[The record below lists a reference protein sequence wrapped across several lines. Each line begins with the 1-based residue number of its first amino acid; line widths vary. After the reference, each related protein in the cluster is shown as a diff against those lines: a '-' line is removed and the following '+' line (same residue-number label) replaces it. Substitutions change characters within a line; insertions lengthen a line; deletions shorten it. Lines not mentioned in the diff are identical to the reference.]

1 MKETPEEQY
10 NAFWK
15 EIIEDD
21 ESRSEYDRYT
31 KLSVS
36 IRKERE

>member
-21 ESRSEYDRYT
+21 ESRLNMINTRSCQ
-31 KLSVS
+31 
-36 IRKERE
+36 